1 MSDLKRKLT
10 SRKFWAGVAGF
21 VAPILVLL
29 HVPESE
35 VVTVCAL
42 ITSCGSLIAYIFSE
56 GYVDALREEN
66 VYADTD
72 EGKENTDD

>member
-1 MSDLKRKLT
+1 MNLKNKLI
-10 SRKFWAGVAGF
+10 SRKFWAGIAGF
-21 VAPILVLL
+21 ISPILILL

-56 GYVDALREEN
+56 GYVDAMKASESKEEIFEEG
-66 VYADTD
+66 YD
-72 EGKENTDD
+72 E